1 MLLLLSLVFGLWLLV
16 FGCWSLVVGLWLLV
30 FGMSTADAMYRVP
43 TAYWLQMILKP
54 STINPQP

>member
-1 MLLLLSLVFGLWLLV
+1 MLLLLSLVVGL
-16 FGCWSLVVGLWLLV
+16 WSLVVGRWLLV